1 MILIKKNS
9 DPNFFLINV
18 RSHTKEGF
26 GKLINASHCAD
37 PILAENIL
45 PQFIYSEDF
54 FKNPTIYYIEH
65 IGRPWST

>member
-26 GKLINASHCAD
+26 GKLINASYCAD

-45 PQFIYSEDF
+45 PEFIYSEDF
-54 FKNPTIYYIEH
+54 F
-65 IGRPWST
+65 